1 MTCNTVLWRHKM
13 KRDDEHK
20 IHSLLNLLLFGN
32 AGIVAVAYLF
42 EVYGLMLYMIGLT
55 LISILVFHYHDT
67 PLGKSF
73 LDLF

>member
-1 MTCNTVLWRHKM
+1 M

-20 IHSLLNLLLFGN
+20 IHSLFNLLLFGN
-32 AGIVAVAYLF
+32 AGIVAVSYLF
-42 EVYGLMLYMIGLT
+42 EAYGLMLYVIAIT
-55 LISILVFHYHDT
+55 LISILVFHYNDT

>member
-1 MTCNTVLWRHKM
+1 MR
-13 KRDDEHK
+13 REDEYK
-20 IHSLLNLLLFGN
+20 IHSLFNLLLFGN

-55 LISILVFHYHDT
+55 LLFILVVHYHDT
-67 PLGKSF
+67 PLGESF

>member
-1 MTCNTVLWRHKM
+1 M
-13 KRDDEHK
+13 KRYDEYK
-20 IHSLLNLLLFGN
+20 VRSVFNLLLFGN

-42 EVYGLMLYMIGLT
+42 EVYGLMLYVIGITLT
-55 LISILVFHYHDT
+55 SILVFHYHDT